1 MDRKNEILEL
11 RIEFSLLIIALFE
24 KLEMIRKYLIANQLI
39 RLGTSIRAIIHEA
52 QSSESKQHFI
62 HKLKIAAK
70 EATETEYWLS
80 LCNKSE
86 NYPSTDRL
94 LEKLLP
100 IQKILSKIIST
111 TKKSIK

>member
-1 MDRKNEILEL
+1 MDRKNEILEIC
-11 RIEFSLLIIALFE
+11 IEFPLLIIELFE
-24 KLEMIRKYLIANQLI
+24 KLEIIRKYLIANQLI
-39 RLGTSIRAIIHEA
+39 RLGTSIRANIHEA
-52 QSSESKQHFI
+52 QSSESRQRFI

-80 LCNKSE
+80 LCNKSASHILT
-86 NYPSTDRL
+86 YRL

-100 IQKILSKIIST
+100 IQKVLSKIIIT